1 MDLELVWIC
10 HCDDCN
16 GWAKQQWRHDLHDA
30 LEMVKGHDL
39 SPDSRVWLASFS
51 DGDIIGPGAVGV
63 SPDKFISQIEQLIT
77 TRREQLVAQNAGATR
92 RRNGG
97 HLEWDPLVQASQVG

>member
-10 HCDDCN
+10 HCNDCN
-16 GWAKQQWRHDLHDA
+16 GWAKQQWRHDLQDA
-30 LEMVKGHDL
+30 LEMVKGHGL

-63 SPDKFISQIEQLIT
+63 SPAKFISQTEQLIA
-77 TRREQLVAQNAGATR
+77 TRQEIRMGSTSAGAVLGRPTADR
-92 RRNGG
+92 SR
-97 HLEWDPLVQASQVG
+97 